1 MKDAIYV
8 DAGKCNLTNAVLAKS
23 NATPSDLHLY
33 ERICIG
39 MITFRSIRPKGEK
52 ASPDRGWLARWYLTG
67 ILIAIGQLV
76 TLEPVQAQTI
86 NTYKQYT
93 FIQLNYNFKEFYCV
107 SDLWYLESRWNY
119 KAKNPKSSAM
129 GIPQLLNMKSKD
141 PFYQIDQGLK
151 YIKHRHQT
159 ACNALAFHK
168 KKGWY

>member
-1 MKDAIYV
+1 
-8 DAGKCNLTNAVLAKS
+8 
-23 NATPSDLHLY
+23 
-33 ERICIG
+33 

-52 ASPDRGWLARWYLTG
+52 ASPVRGWLARCSLIG
-67 ILIAIGQLV
+67 IVLSVGQMS

-119 KAKNPKSSAM
+119 KAKNPKSSAY
-129 GIPQLLNMKSKD
+129 GIPQLLKLKSND
-141 PFYQIDQGLK
+141 PYYQIDQGLK
-151 YIKHRHQT
+151 YIRHKHNT